1 MKKLLAI
8 ILPAVLALTACQKQS
23 AFNEEEFL
31 NEIKPNIECLK
42 SCEEEMFGADVD
54 FDTSYF
60 SAFAD
65 EDSYDGGSGERV
77 LLFAPEDEQKYAEQ
91 YYIDPT

>member
-65 EDSYDGGSGERV
+65 EDSYDGGVERGFCFSH
-77 LLFAPEDEQKYAEQ
+77 LKMNRSTPNS
-91 YYIDPT
+91 II